1 MNEHTNLKH
10 SKKRDQ
16 ASIRSVLRSNA
27 ASMTALSL
35 TSMAGGLIEA
45 GFLLVVTRLAFAVT
59 EDSQQLQ
66 LMGRLHLPL
75 TAALAVGVLLLL
87 LRIAAG
93 LALGWQ
99 AASFTSKLVA
109 STRRS
114 LASAF
119 LGASWKAQHG
129 SQSGRLQEL
138 LTTYA
143 QQGSALG
150 SALGGAAASGFS
162 LLALLATAIV
172 VQPVASIV
180 LVLSVLILASI
191 LRPVRTA
198 IRTQARSA
206 ASVGMEF
213 ATSLNEISQ
222 LGMEMHV
229 FGVQEQT
236 ERKVQTLIEQNESIA
251 RRLNFLKSVLPTMYV
266 GLAYFAILGA
276 LGAISSIAISDLGS
290 VSAVMLI
297 MLRSLSYGQAL
308 QVALASVS
316 GAVPFLSS
324 LDDELSRYR
333 EAELPVGQQHVTSAR
348 FVSVENVNFGYALD
362 TPVLNDISFNI
373 GPKEIVGIIG
383 PSGGGKST
391 IVELLLGLR
400 TPDSGTIRI
409 GGQDLHTLRREEWV
423 RKVTLVPQDSHLIEG
438 SVADNIRFLR
448 DWVSDDDIKAACEL
462 ANLEE
467 DIARWD
473 EGYERQVGSGGSG
486 LSGGQRQRLTIARA
500 LVEKPDLLI
509 LDEPTSALDVRSESL
524 IRTTLNN
531 LRHETTV
538 VIVAHRLST
547 LDICDRLIV
556 VEDGRI
562 EAIGTPARL
571 QANSHF
577 YRTVLAISGPA

>member
-1 MNEHTNLKH
+1 
-10 SKKRDQ
+10 
-16 ASIRSVLRSNA
+16 
-27 ASMTALSL
+27 MTALSL

-562 EAIGTPARL
+562 EAFGTPARL

>member
-1 MNEHTNLKH
+1 
-10 SKKRDQ
+10 
-16 ASIRSVLRSNA
+16 
-27 ASMTALSL
+27 
-35 TSMAGGLIEA
+35 
-45 GFLLVVTRLAFAVT
+45 
-59 EDSQQLQ
+59 
-66 LMGRLHLPL
+66 
-75 TAALAVGVLLLL
+75 
-87 LRIAAG
+87 
-93 LALGWQ
+93 
-99 AASFTSKLVA
+99 
-109 STRRS
+109 
-114 LASAF
+114 
-119 LGASWKAQHG
+119 
-129 SQSGRLQEL
+129 
-138 LTTYA
+138 
-143 QQGSALG
+143 
-150 SALGGAAASGFS
+150 
-162 LLALLATAIV
+162 
-172 VQPVASIV
+172 
-180 LVLSVLILASI
+180 
-191 LRPVRTA
+191 
-198 IRTQARSA
+198 
-206 ASVGMEF
+206 
-213 ATSLNEISQ
+213 
-222 LGMEMHV
+222 
-229 FGVQEQT
+229 
-236 ERKVQTLIEQNESIA
+236 
-251 RRLNFLKSVLPTMYV
+251 MYV